1 MPKPARPG
9 APRVSEDRY
18 LTPAEVASKLRA
30 TPITIVR
37 LCRAGKLPAIKPA
50 GTWLISEADLQ
61 AHIEAS
67 HNRNIEQGAA

>member
-9 APRVSEDRY
+9 TRRASEDRF
-18 LTPAEVASKLRA
+18 LTAAEVADKLRA

-67 HNRNIEQGAA
+67 RNTEQGAA